1 MWVIIKIFLRRPPSF
16 LRLHQGEYESNSF
29 WGVLYNLFLG
39 FQHICGILGGWA
51 CWMNNNRIRKR
62 SGEKWKRILSRY
74 VGERE
79 FASVAKKISG
89 SLTEV
94 YLGETI
100 SSQVYETT

>member
-1 MWVIIKIFLRRPPSF
+1 
-16 LRLHQGEYESNSF
+16 
-29 WGVLYNLFLG
+29 
-39 FQHICGILGGWA
+39 
-51 CWMNNNRIRKR
+51 MNNNRICKR

-94 YLGETI
+94 YLGKTI